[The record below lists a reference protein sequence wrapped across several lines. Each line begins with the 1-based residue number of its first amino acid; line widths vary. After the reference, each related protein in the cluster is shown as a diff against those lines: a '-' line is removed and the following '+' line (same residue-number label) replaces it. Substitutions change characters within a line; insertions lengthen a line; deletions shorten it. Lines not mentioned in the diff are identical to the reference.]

1 MSETPG
7 GPSADAREAALARV
21 RGTLAELGVPR
32 AEIDQ
37 AVADGVIDL
46 LVVDRMLM
54 PADRSLTGDDVAAR
68 AGVPVELVR
77 RLWRALGFPD
87 TAPGERAFTEMD
99 VDAVRLFSALVALGA
114 VDEEAGIQM
123 ARVIGSSM
131 ARIADAEVAPGTTP
145 VTVSSGDPAVDA
157 DAFVRT
163 ASSTLPAMARL
174 LEFVWRRHV
183 QAATRRAMLLRARTG
198 SAVANPVMAV
208 GFADMVGFTSLSQK
222 MSEVDLAALIGH
234 AEEVAHDTIT
244 RLGGRVVKMIG
255 DEAMF
260 VAPSATDAAGVGLAL
275 AIAYADDDL
284 LSDVRVGLASGAVLV
299 QDGDYYGPVVN
310 LASRIV
316 TVARPG
322 TVLVSPDFRAALGE
336 QAADRF
342 TTKPLRPLPL
352 KGIGRVALWRLY
364 PADVDRPP
372 RERPRPPLR
381 SGRAERDRP
390 QPSSSRNVAIPPPR
404 RVKEPEKG

>member
-1 MSETPG
+1 VSVSPG
-7 GPSADAREAALARV
+7 GDGADGRDAALARV
-21 RGTLAELGVPR
+21 RGVLGDLGVPR
-32 AEIDQ
+32 VEIDQ

-68 AGVPVELVR
+68 AGVPIELVR

-99 VDAVRLFSALVALGA
+99 VGAVRLFSTLVALGA
-114 VDEEAGIQM
+114 VDEEVGIQM

-145 VTVSSGDPAVDA
+145 VTISTGDPVADA
-157 DAFVRT
+157 DAFARM
-163 ASSTLPAMARL
+163 AGSTLPAMARL

-198 SAVANPVMAV
+198 SAVASPVMAV
-208 GFADMVGFTSLSQK
+208 GFADMVGFTLLSQQ
-222 MSEVDLAALIGH
+222 MGEADLAALIGH

-244 RLGGRVVKMIG
+244 GLGGRVVKMIG

-260 VAPSATDAAGVGLAL
+260 VAPSAVDAAGVGLAL
-275 AIAYADDDL
+275 ATAYADDDL
-284 LSDVRVGLASGAVLV
+284 LSDVRVGLALGPVLV

-322 TVLVSPDFRAALGE
+322 TVLVSSELRSALGE
-336 QAADRF
+336 QAPGRF
-342 TTKPLRPLPL
+342 TTTPLRPVPL

-364 PADVDRPP
+364 PAEAARPP
-372 RERPRPPLR
+372 GERPRSASRKGRTEGDRPQSSSRRKVAMPPPLR
-381 SGRAERDRP
+381 
-390 QPSSSRNVAIPPPR
+390 
-404 RVKEPEKG
+404 VKESEKG

>member
-1 MSETPG
+1 VSTVGG
-7 GPSADAREAALARV
+7 GPSADEREAALARV
-21 RGTLAELGVPR
+21 RGSLADLGTSG

-46 LVVDRMLM
+46 LVVDRMLI

-99 VDAVRLFSALVALGA
+99 VDAVRLFSTLVALGA

-145 VTVSSGDPAVDA
+145 VTVTSGDPVADA
-157 DAFVRT
+157 DAFARM
-163 ASSTLPAMARL
+163 AGSTLPAMARL

-183 QAATRRAMLLRARTG
+183 QAATRRAMLLRTRIG
-198 SAVANPVMAV
+198 STVANPVMAV
-208 GFADMVGFTSLSQK
+208 GFADMVGFTLLSQK
-222 MSEVDLAALIGH
+222 MNEPDLATLIGH

-260 VAPSATDAAGVGLAL
+260 VAPSAADAAGVGLAL
-275 AIAYADDDL
+275 AAAYAADDL

-322 TVLVSPDFRAALGE
+322 TVLVSPDLRAALRE

-342 TTKPLRPLPL
+342 TTKPLRPVPL

-364 PADVDRPP
+364 PADATALP
-372 RERPRPPLR
+372 
-381 SGRAERDRP
+381 SGRTERDRP
-390 QPSSSRNVAIPPPR
+390 QPSSSRKVAMPPPR
-404 RVKEPEKG
+404 RLKEPGKG

>member
-1 MSETPG
+1 VSTVGG
-7 GPSADAREAALARV
+7 GPSADEREAALARV
-21 RGTLAELGVPR
+21 RGSLADLGTSG

-46 LVVDRMLM
+46 LVVDRMLI

-99 VDAVRLFSALVALGA
+99 VDAVRLFSTLVALGA

-145 VTVSSGDPAVDA
+145 VTVTSGDPVADA
-157 DAFVRT
+157 DAFARM
-163 ASSTLPAMARL
+163 AGSTLPAMARL

-183 QAATRRAMLLRARTG
+183 QAATRRAMLLRTRIG
-198 SAVANPVMAV
+198 STVANPVMAV
-208 GFADMVGFTSLSQK
+208 GFADMVGFTLLSQK
-222 MSEVDLAALIGH
+222 MNESDLAKLIGH

-260 VAPSATDAAGVGLAL
+260 VAPSAADAAGVGLAL
-275 AIAYADDDL
+275 AAAYAADDL

-322 TVLVSPDFRAALGE
+322 TVLVSPDLRAALRE

-342 TTKPLRPLPL
+342 TTKPLRPVPL

-364 PADVDRPP
+364 PVDATALP
-372 RERPRPPLR
+372 
-381 SGRAERDRP
+381 SGRTERDRP
-390 QPSSSRNVAIPPPR
+390 QPSSSRKVAMPPPR
-404 RVKEPEKG
+404 RLKEPGKG